1 MLSDIQKIRTVAH
14 NVVEEVK
21 KDFNGEIFFK
31 IYRDGVEFFIIH
43 KKGFHEVDK
52 IDEVFITYKSLCRY
66 KDFYTRCLWQLQ
78 YDFIQ

>member
-31 IYRDGVEFFIIH
+31 IYRDGVEFFIIS

-66 KDFYTRCLWQLQ
+66 KDFYNRCLWQLR
-78 YDFIQ
+78 YDFI